1 MATREW
7 KLRQTVESH
16 AGDVTGCDF
25 SGTTLATCSNDKTV
39 RLWLYEAGSFTE
51 SSASPLVGHK
61 YGVNAVQFSPLGTAL
76 ASCSIDG
83 SVFIWNVQSG
93 EVLGQLQHP
102 SEAALRCCS
111 FSPSGAL
118 LATGG
123 DDETLVL
130 WDVATRSLVR
140 SLGGHGAL
148 VTACSFSPDGAL
160 LASAS
165 SAGDLRLWDAR
176 YGHGSCLLTRSEAH
190 DLGATGC
197 HFSPQF
203 EASLAQGTLESSY
216 LLASCGNDDLVRV
229 WQVRMAH
236 RCSLWSQWVF
246 EGHSGNVMCC
256 RFAPGGQMLA
266 SSAGDKTT
274 ILWDV
279 GTGEQLQRLTKHT
292 RYVPCCAFSSDGEFL
307 ATGSNDRTVVIWT
320 QVESTT
326 QEEGQGEKPKPLPP
340 QQPPVPKEGVGVAA
354 VGRWSVNQVGEWL
367 EGLGLG
373 QHRATFE
380 EHAIDGQE
388 LLHLTHEGL
397 SNALHVDALGTRA
410 RLLREVQA
418 LKHPLW
424 RHLPPAGE
432 DDAAL
437 PEELFCPITQEPMRD
452 PVVAADGYSY
462 ERTAIIRWLESGKD
476 TSPMTNEPLEHTMVL
491 PNRTLQLLIQK
502 YLR

>member
-39 RLWLYEAGSFTE
+39 RLWLFEAGSFTE

-130 WDVATRSLVR
+130 WDCGHTLARTISWRPRRSGYLHAAFPPMVR
-140 SLGGHGAL
+140 CWL
-148 VTACSFSPDGAL
+148 P
-160 LASAS
+160 AS
-165 SAGDLRLWDAR
+165 SAGDLRIWDAR
-176 YGHGSCLLTRSEAH
+176 YC
-190 DLGATGC
+190 
-197 HFSPQF
+197 PQF

-307 ATGSNDRTVVIWT
+307 GH
-320 QVESTT
+320 
-326 QEEGQGEKPKPLPP
+326 
-340 QQPPVPKEGVGVAA
+340 
-354 VGRWSVNQVGEWL
+354 
-367 EGLGLG
+367 GL
-373 QHRATFE
+373 
-380 EHAIDGQE
+380 
-388 LLHLTHEGL
+388 
-397 SNALHVDALGTRA
+397 
-410 RLLREVQA
+410 
-418 LKHPLW
+418 
-424 RHLPPAGE
+424 
-432 DDAAL
+432 
-437 PEELFCPITQEPMRD
+437 
-452 PVVAADGYSY
+452 
-462 ERTAIIRWLESGKD
+462 
-476 TSPMTNEPLEHTMVL
+476 
-491 PNRTLQLLIQK
+491 
-502 YLR
+502 